1 MLEEQI
7 CRPPL
12 FIAMHCDADPSLHHP
27 LPACPDNNGCTKRW
41 EILLACPPLT
51 GRLPLVIFKL
61 CRIAL
66 TLANFWNA
74 TNISPAEANIRIIF
88 MTHGIQSL
96 ESLDF
101 IKPKLSNYYM
111 NYNIYTHRGHP
122 DWPEWRSGLASLK
135 RNSAMQKHRLQNF
148 INSHPPSFVTW

>member
-7 CRPPL
+7 CGLHSSLQCIVTPIP
-12 FIAMHCDADPSLHHP
+12 HCITPC
-27 LPACPDNNGCTKRW
+27 LPARTTMGAQNDGKFCWPAHHG
-41 EILLACPPLT
+41 
-51 GRLPLVIFKL
+51 LPLVIFKF

-122 DWPEWRSGLASLK
+122 DWPEWRSGLAWLK

-148 INSHPPSFVTW
+148 INSLPPSFVTW